1 MTKPGDRFSFWNLRG
16 IPTGLKMIPTGLKM
30 IPTGL
35 KIIPAE
41 SENDDNA
48 DDDDDCEDDFGKD
61 GDNHDRARQA
71 CYCLAIKKRR
81 SS

>member
-1 MTKPGDRFSFWNLRG
+1 MTNRNKPAAVTKPGDRFSFWNLRG
-16 IPTGLKMIPTGLKM
+16 IPTD
-30 IPTGL
+30 L

-48 DDDDDCEDDFGKD
+48 DADVDDDCEDDFGKD

-71 CYCLAIKKRR
+71 CYCLTIKKRR

>member
-1 MTKPGDRFSFWNLRG
+1 M
-16 IPTGLKMIPTGLKM
+16 M
-30 IPTGL
+30 
-35 KIIPAE
+35 PAE

-48 DDDDDCEDDFGKD
+48 DADVDDDCEDDFGKD

-71 CYCLAIKKRR
+71 CYCLTIKKRR

>member
-16 IPTGLKMIPTGLKM
+16 IPTGLKMIPTS
-30 IPTGL
+30 L

-48 DDDDDCEDDFGKD
+48 DADADDDCEDDFGKD